1 LSFIQLNAIA
11 IAQCNKY
18 YKYSS
23 DAATH
28 VKQF

>member
-18 YKYSS
+18 YKYTS
-23 DAATH
+23 DAGTH
-28 VKQF
+28 VNQ